1 MNLSRTVL
9 RERGFRRDTVQMLQL
24 PALSKEINKMMK
36 EGLVIMEGKRIEIL
50 DKTTLEKYL

>member
-1 MNLSRTVL
+1 
-9 RERGFRRDTVQMLQL
+9 
-24 PALSKEINKMMK
+24 MMK

>member
-1 MNLSRTVL
+1 
-9 RERGFRRDTVQMLQL
+9 
-24 PALSKEINKMMK
+24 MK